1 MQISID
7 KYFIYFFYLK
17 LKAMLT
23 DFNTL
28 PENARIWIYQADRSF
43 TPEELVE
50 IRNELDTFLRD
61 WTAHGSNLQASFE
74 LRYKRFIIIGL
85 DQSQASA
92 SGCSIDASVRFIQH
106 LEKKYDVQLLDK
118 MNVSY
123 KQGEYIAYKP
133 LSEFKKMAKQ
143 KAVSK
148 NTIVFNNLVNTK
160 MEYEE
165 HWEVPASESWHGRFM

>member
-1 MQISID
+1 
-7 KYFIYFFYLK
+7 
-17 LKAMLT
+17 MLT

-28 PENARIWIYQADRSF
+28 PETSRIWIYQANRSF
-43 TPEELVE
+43 TPDELEE
-50 IRNELDTFLRD
+50 IRKEMDVFLKD
-61 WTAHGSNLQASFE
+61 WTAHGSSLQAGFE
-74 LRYKRFIIIGL
+74 IRYKRFIVIGL
-85 DQSQASA
+85 DQSQAAA
-92 SGCSIDASVRFIQH
+92 SGCSIDASVHFILR

-123 KQGEYIAYKP
+123 KQGEFIAYKP
-133 LSEFKKMAKQ
+133 LNDFKKMAKQ